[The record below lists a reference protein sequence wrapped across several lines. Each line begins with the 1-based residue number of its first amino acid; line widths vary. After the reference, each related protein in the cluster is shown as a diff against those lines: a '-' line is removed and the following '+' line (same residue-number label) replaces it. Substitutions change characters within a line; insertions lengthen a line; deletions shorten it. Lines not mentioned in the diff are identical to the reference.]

1 MLRDRYGEV
10 IPAISRVEEAVIIP
24 LELTRKEDDQ
34 TSRDGAD
41 AVLAVTD
48 HLLHLNHISILFHI

>member
-10 IPAISRVEEAVIIP
+10 IPAIPRVEEAVIIP

-34 TSRDGAD
+34 TSLDVRLD
-41 AVLAVTD
+41 
-48 HLLHLNHISILFHI
+48 LLQDLRNSREAEE